1 MSPFDSRY
9 LPQRP
14 RRISNTSPRGE
25 EEREE
30 VHARDVAYAPKSAAE
45 ERPVVL

>member
-14 RRISNTSPRGE
+14 LRISNTSQRGE
-25 EEREE
+25 EERDGLAQASA
-30 VHARDVAYAPKSAAE
+30 HACVCVK
-45 ERPVVL
+45 VLTT